1 MKRKDLKSKF
11 NTLAPP
17 LLVILFL
24 SILGAAGC
32 SKQISGPAKM
42 VPLTLKSQ
50 GSGVSPV
57 RALRAATAA
66 SADSDTSHVV
76 FSFTRAL
83 LVVRDVRFQTPEG
96 DGDENGAGEDT
107 LGEHEADGDSLGEHE
122 ADGDSLGEHEG
133 DHENGIV
140 FRGPFVIDLLSH
152 HADVLDTKLVPP
164 GVYSKVMGHLQA
176 LHSGD
181 PAATPDLSFLIGSTV
196 FLEGTIS
203 GDGGGPFTYQARI
216 DDEFIIHGTFTLA
229 SDTPATAFLVFDLN
243 RMLVDREGRF
253 LDPRDP
259 ENDLAIR
266 QAIRHAIKIGMD
278 KDHDGEFDG
287 DDGPGHDQD
296 ANGAPP
302 IARF

>member
-1 MKRKDLKSKF
+1 MKQKDLQSKVY
-11 NTLAPP
+11 TLASS
-17 LLVILFL
+17 LFLILFL

-32 SKQISGPAKM
+32 SKRISGPVKM

-50 GSGVSPV
+50 ATGVSTV
-57 RALRAATAA
+57 RALRASTIA
-66 SADSDTSHVV
+66 SADSDSSHVV
-76 FSFTRAL
+76 FSFSRAL
-83 LVVRDVRFQTPEG
+83 LVVRDVRFQTAEG
-96 DGDENGAGEDT
+96 DTEENEAEGDT

-122 ADGDSLGEHEG
+122 ADDEE
-133 DHENGIV
+133 GIV

-152 HADVLDTKLVPP
+152 HSDVLDTKLVPP
-164 GVYSKVMGHLQA
+164 GVYTKVMGHLQA
-176 LHSGD
+176 LHAGD
-181 PAATPDLSFLIGSTV
+181 AAATPDLSFLIGSTV

-216 DDEFIIHGTFTLA
+216 DDEFVIHGTFTVA
-229 SDTPATAFLVFDLN
+229 SDAPATAFLVFDLN

-259 ENDLAIR
+259 GNDLAIR

-287 DDGPGHDQD
+287 DDGPGNDQD
-296 ANGAPP
+296 SNEAPP
-302 IARF
+302 LARF

>member
-1 MKRKDLKSKF
+1 MKQKDLKSQV
-11 NTLAPP
+11 NTLARP

-50 GSGVSPV
+50 ASGVSPV

-66 SADSDTSHVV
+66 SADSDSSHVV

-83 LVVRDVRFQTPEG
+83 LVVRDVRFKTAFEG
-96 DGDENGAGEDT
+96 DEEDT
-107 LGEHEADGDSLGEHE
+107 LGEHEADGDTLGEHE
-122 ADGDSLGEHEG
+122 ADD
-133 DHENGIV
+133 ENGIV

-152 HADVLDTKLVPP
+152 HSDVLDTRLVPP
-164 GVYSKVMGHLQA
+164 GVYAKVMGHLQP
-176 LHSGD
+176 LHVGD
-181 PAATPDLSFLIGSTV
+181 PAATPDLSFLIGSTI

-216 DDEFIIHGTFTLA
+216 DDEFIIHGTFTVA
-229 SDTPATAFLVFDLN
+229 SDNPATAFLVFDLN
-243 RMLVDREGRF
+243 QMLVDREGHF

-259 ENDLAIR
+259 DNDKWIR

-287 DDGPGHDQD
+287 DDGPAHDED
-296 ANGAPP
+296 GNDAPP
-302 IARF
+302 LAGF